1 MKAFDLQEI
10 KEQQEAAQV
19 AGELFAKVTGD
30 LAKKF
35 EFEEGSQEKIV
46 MHALAGALA
55 AKMSDGNVATGAAAG
70 AGSEWLNT
78 YVTDYL
84 NEQAKDL
91 KLDAGQK
98 EKLKQAAQQ
107 MTALVIG
114 AAAGAVSGGTS
125 ETMKQGALTSY
136 NAETYNRQLHQ
147 NEKERIKLLA
157 NGDEEKERRLEIAAC
172 ALVHCSAQIP
182 TDDPDY
188 AKSYEQAR
196 AVEQLGNT
204 AEYAQERALL
214 KRQTETFSDP
224 FGSGVQ
230 NKLFEYNN
238 TYKALDHANR
248 IDTKYAVTTRA
259 GGVVQA
265 VGGVATMAVGT
276 GLCETGIG
284 CVAGVPVA
292 AYGADNTYTGGRVIL
307 TGKNQ
312 NTLGGQLLSQV
323 TGLSPETANFAYS
336 LPSLYTGA
344 KPILGA
350 TGRLGNQVV
359 AEGSQMASA
368 MGYVAREV
376 GKDVV
381 SGYRVVRDTAT
392 KTSVNTQLAY
402 TDLVGKSVNGARE
415 YVRTGVKNMGD
426 QGTKVALTN
435 AVAAGGIKA
444 GFEANDYANGKPVTR
459 DNLLKS
465 TKEVGYSFF
474 SAGATTGMPILPVIG
489 LGVTVDWAKDGGKYD
504 VTKTVGSNIVGSAIE
519 AKLGNS
525 FATPYLR
532 EAGTNVF
539 DKVYDTL
546 GKENNEKK

>member
-1 MKAFDLQEI
+1 M
-10 KEQQEAAQV
+10 
-19 AGELFAKVTGD
+19 
-30 LAKKF
+30 
-35 EFEEGSQEKIV
+35 
-46 MHALAGALA
+46 
-55 AKMSDGNVATGAAAG
+55 
-70 AGSEWLNT
+70 
-78 YVTDYL
+78 
-84 NEQAKDL
+84 
-91 KLDAGQK
+91 
-98 EKLKQAAQQ
+98 
-107 MTALVIG
+107 
-114 AAAGAVSGGTS
+114 
-125 ETMKQGALTSY
+125 TSY

-504 VTKTVGSNIVGSAIE
+504 VTKTVGSNIVGSTIE
-519 AKLGNS
+519 AKFGNS

>member
-1 MKAFDLQEI
+1 
-10 KEQQEAAQV
+10 
-19 AGELFAKVTGD
+19 
-30 LAKKF
+30 
-35 EFEEGSQEKIV
+35 

-504 VTKTVGSNIVGSAIE
+504 VTKTVGSNIVGSTIE
-519 AKLGNS
+519 AKFGNS

>member
-19 AGELFAKVTGD
+19 AGELFAKATGD

-35 EFEEGSQEKIV
+35 GFEDGSKEKIV

-55 AKMSDGNVATGAAAG
+55 AKMSGGNVATGAAAG

-84 NEQAKDL
+84 NEHTKDL

-107 MTALVIG
+107 MTALAIG
-114 AAAGAVSGGTS
+114 AAAGAVTGGTS
-125 ETMKQGALTSY
+125 ETLKQGALTSY

-265 VGGVATMAVGT
+265 VGGVAAMAVGT

-323 TGLSPETANFAYS
+323 TGLSPETANFVYS

-350 TGRLGNQVV
+350 TARLGNQVV
-359 AEGSQMASA
+359 AEGNQMASA

-376 GKDVV
+376 GKDVAA
-381 SGYRVVRDTAT
+381 GYKAIPRP
-392 KTSVNTQLAY
+392 Y
-402 TDLVGKSVNGARE
+402 
-415 YVRTGVKNMGD
+415 
-426 QGTKVALTN
+426 KVAFGIEAGINTAAETIPYATGQKEINGNNILQSGGKVIADSTYSGLTH
-435 AVAAGGIKA
+435 KA
-444 GFEANDYANGKPVTR
+444 SD
-459 DNLLKS
+459 
-465 TKEVGYSFF
+465 
-474 SAGATTGMPILPVIG
+474 G
-489 LGVTVDWAKDGGKYD
+489 LGFGLD
-504 VTKTVGSNIVGSAIE
+504 VTKGVIEGKSFGEAVRDSGTSVWFSKNFGLFIKDENVKRLMSSSMSKVTENI
-519 AKLGNS
+519 
-525 FATPYLR
+525 Y
-532 EAGTNVF
+532 
-539 DKVYDTL
+539 
-546 GKENNEKK
+546 NNQEKSVKDSKNESK